1 MLKGPS
7 FLMANPIWFSCVS
20 VRRYFLRKQSAVG
33 RTAEM
38 AEAQH
43 LRHSFLVRVTHWLI
57 TFAFLALL
65 VSGLEI
71 VVSHPRFY
79 WGETGNVNTAPLFKI
94 PIPSSRN
101 MVPTGYGYVLPDQNG
116 WSRYLHFQSAW
127 VLVLIGSLYG
137 VAGLLS
143 GHFRRNLL
151 PALADISPKRL
162 AASLVEHL
170 RFKRP
175 GAEEAWSYNVLQRL
189 AYLLVIFVLSPMIIW
204 TGLAMS
210 PSFVS
215 AVPAAVNVLGGQQ
228 SARTL
233 HFFLTLALVLFLL
246 VHVLMVFLA
255 GFRSRMR
262 AMTTGR
268 AAEPLERAAAKA
280 MESAVKP
287 MESL

>member
-1 MLKGPS
+1 
-7 FLMANPIWFSCVS
+7 
-20 VRRYFLRKQSAVG
+20 
-33 RTAEM
+33 M
-38 AEAQH
+38 AETPH
-43 LRHSFLVRVTHWLI
+43 LRHSGLVRVTHWLI

-79 WGETGNVNTAPLFKI
+79 WGETGNVNTPPLFKI
-94 PIPSSRN
+94 PIASSRA

-127 VLVLIGSLYG
+127 VLVLTGFLYS
-137 VAGLLS
+137 VAGLLN

-151 PALADISPKRL
+151 PAASDVSPKRL
-162 AASLVEHL
+162 ALSIVQHL
-170 RFKRP
+170 CFKRP
-175 GAEEAWSYNVLQRL
+175 SAEGAWSYNVLQRL
-189 AYLLVIFVLSPMIIW
+189 AYLLVIFALFPMIIW

-233 HFFLTLALVLFLL
+233 HFFLTGALVLFLL
-246 VHVLMVFLA
+246 VHVFMVFLA

-262 AMTTGR
+262 AMITGR
-268 AAEPLERAAAKA
+268 AAEPLER
-280 MESAVKP
+280 V
-287 MESL
+287 

>member
-1 MLKGPS
+1 MLARAY
-7 FLMANPIWFSCVS
+7 FC
-20 VRRYFLRKQSAVG
+20 RYSLHNRGALG
-33 RTAEM
+33 RTAPM
-38 AEAQH
+38 AETPH
-43 LRHSFLVRVTHWLI
+43 PRHSGLVRVTHWLI

-79 WGETGNVNTAPLFKI
+79 WGETGNVNTPPLFKI

-101 MVPTGYGYVLPDQNG
+101 MIPTGYGYVLPDQNG

-127 VLVLIGSLYG
+127 VLVLIGLLYG
-137 VAGLLS
+137 VAGLLN

-151 PALADISPKRL
+151 PALSDISPKRL
-162 AASLVEHL
+162 VASIVEHL

-175 GAEEAWSYNVLQRL
+175 GGEEAWSYNVLQRL

-215 AVPAAVNVLGGQQ
+215 AVPAAVNILGGQQ

-233 HFFLTLALVLFLL
+233 HFFLTWALVLFLL
-246 VHVLMVFLA
+246 IHVLMVFLA

-262 AMTTGR
+262 AMITGR
-268 AAEPLERAAAKA
+268 AAEPLER
-280 MESAVKP
+280 V
-287 MESL
+287 